1 MHRWGGGVLVLGGD
15 FSSRRGYLLPV
26 DVRGAVSYKSR
37 VYTTRPD
44 SLQNCRDVLY
54 KVMGVGETLTEVL
67 PSAQVRRP
75 YDVGARGTKVGYAER
90 ACSAQ
95 DEPA

>member
-1 MHRWGGGVLVLGGD
+1 MHRWGRGVLVLDGD
-15 FSSRRGYLLPV
+15 FPSRRGYLLPV
-26 DVRGAVSYKSR
+26 HLRGAVSYKSR

-54 KVMGVGETLTEVL
+54 KGDGVGETLTEGL
-67 PSAQVRRP
+67 PSARARSP
-75 YDVGARGTKVGYAER
+75 YDVGARGAKAGYAER